1 MSHSEDQYD
10 RLRKVSTMS
19 ATTEHVENQA
29 RHDAGPR
36 PGASENLLSP
46 RRIWIGRGLGVVL
59 ALAVYLLLPQDDAL
73 SDSARA
79 TAAIVTLVA
88 IWWMSEAMPLAATS
102 LVPIVALPLAGV
114 LPVAEATAPYAS
126 TTVFLFMGGFMI
138 ALAMQKWN
146 LHKRIALLVMRVIGT
161 QPRQL
166 ILGVMVA
173 TAFLSMWVSN
183 TATTLMMLPIG
194 ISVLALVATPDP
206 SRTSDD
212 PGSGPVSDMFADKD
226 TKNFATSLMLSI
238 AFAATIGGLATLIGS
253 PPNLILAGF
262 VEESLGVTIGFADWM
277 KIGVPLSAVFL
288 LLAWLLLTR
297 VIYPTKLSAVVGG
310 KDVLRN
316 ELAKL
321 GPMSRGEWVVLGVFV
336 SAAVLWISRE
346 PLSGSET
353 VTSLLPFVAN
363 LDDSI
368 IAIGAALAL
377 FLIPA
382 TRERGTTTMTLDWR
396 TAQSGIPWGVLL
408 LFGGGLSLAKAVQQ
422 TGLSEYIGTQVSGF
436 GVLPVVL
443 MIGAVCLVILML
455 TELTSNTATA
465 ATFLPVL
472 GGVALGLGIDPMLLL
487 VPAAFAATCSFMLPV
502 GTPPNAIVFGS
513 GHVTMGQMIRAGV
526 WLNLL
531 GVVLITGATMLLGEW
546 ALGITM

>member
-1 MSHSEDQYD
+1 
-10 RLRKVSTMS
+10 MS
-19 ATTEHVENQA
+19 ATLENVEQQA
-29 RHDAGPR
+29 RQDAGPR
-36 PGASENLLSP
+36 PGASETHLPP
-46 RRIWIGRGLGVVL
+46 RRIWVGRGLGVVL
-59 ALAVYLLLPQDDAL
+59 ALAVYLFLPDDAAL
-73 SDSARA
+73 SETARA
-79 TAAIVTLVA
+79 TAAIVALMAV
-88 IWWMSEAMPLAATS
+88 WWMSEALPLAATS
-102 LVPIVALPLAGV
+102 LIPIVALPLFGV
-114 LPVAEATAPYAS
+114 LPIADATAPYAS
-126 TTVFLFMGGFMI
+126 PTVFLFMGGFMI

-194 ISVLALVATPDP
+194 ISVLALVARPSAGSAEADGGPD
-206 SRTSDD
+206 
-212 PGSGPVSDMFADKD
+212 SGPVSDMFEDKD

-238 AFAATIGGLATLIGS
+238 AFAATIGGLSTLIGS

-262 VEESLGVTIGFADWM
+262 AEESLGVTIGFADWM

-288 LLAWLLLTR
+288 VIAWFLLTR
-297 VIYPTKLSAVVGG
+297 VIYPTRLSTVVGG
-310 KDVLRN
+310 KNVLHA
-316 ELAKL
+316 ELEKL

-336 SAAVLWISRE
+336 SAAVLWVSRE
-346 PLSGSET
+346 SLSGSET
-353 VTSLLPFVAN
+353 VTSILPFMAN
-363 LDDSI
+363 LDDST

-382 TRERGTTTMTLDWR
+382 SRSNGTTSMTLDWR
-396 TAQSGIPWGVLL
+396 TAQAGIPWGVLL
-408 LFGGGLSLAKAVQQ
+408 LFGGGLSLAKAVQES
-422 TGLSEYIGTQVSGF
+422 GLSEYIGTQVGGF
-436 GVLPVVL
+436 SVLPVVL
-443 MIGAVCLVILML
+443 MIAAVSVVILML

-513 GHVTMGQMIRAGV
+513 GYVTMGQMVRAGL
-526 WLNLL
+526 WLNAI
-531 GVVLITGATMLLGEW
+531 GVVLITLATVLLGEW
-546 ALGITM
+546 ALGIVS